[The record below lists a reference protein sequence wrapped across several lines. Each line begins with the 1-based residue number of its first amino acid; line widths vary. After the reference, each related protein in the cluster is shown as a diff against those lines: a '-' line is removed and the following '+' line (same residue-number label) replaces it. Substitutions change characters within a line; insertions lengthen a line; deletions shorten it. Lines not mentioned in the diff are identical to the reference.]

1 MHPLALT
8 SYPRGVAVTRS
19 RSSRRRAR
27 RAAIA
32 VVVGLLGA
40 GAGSGQALAD
50 PPQNQFRQ
58 HQHLPGSHANIHQLP
73 DWSTVAPPS
82 ALRDRHDALGQIQ
95 APVTGGRTVPV
106 NSPAGDGS
114 FDAWPAA
121 ALAALFAGLL
131 GVVAITRRRRL
142 PTAT

>member
-40 GAGSGQALAD
+40 GAGQAYAD
-50 PPQNQFRQ
+50 PPQYKF
-58 HQHLPGSHANIHQLP
+58 HQHLPGSHANVHQHT
-73 DWSTVAPPS
+73 DWGSVAPP
-82 ALRDRHDALGQIQ
+82 RPFDRQYAH
-95 APVTGGRTVPV
+95 VTGGRTVPV
-106 NSPAGDGS
+106 DSPSGNGS

-121 ALAALFAGLL
+121 VLVAMLAALL
-131 GVVAITRRRRL
+131 GTVAITRRHRL